1 MEFKEKDRYLAI
13 DVIMQ
18 EFKTVNA
25 AFITAKVYLMFNINL
40 TIMEVNSYISNKK
53 KAVFE
58 EEEICEK
65 CMGSGELISSK
76 RTLRVRVCDLC
87 HGKGVTPT
95 SVNHDFINTLK
106 IFDK

>member
-18 EFKTVNA
+18 EFKTTNA
-25 AFITAKVYLMFNINL
+25 AFITAKVYSMFNINL
-40 TIMEVNSYISNKK
+40 TIMEVNSYINNKK

-76 RTLRVRVCDLC
+76 KTLHVRICNLC
-87 HGKGVTPT
+87 NGKGVVPA
-95 SVNHDFINTLK
+95 SINNDFINTLK